1 MQPQTVL
8 ELFKQNVK
16 QLPHHIALHSPE
28 RQVTYAELDSESEK
42 VASYLIQNAIKQGQ
56 RVPIIGHR
64 SIELI
69 VAQLG
74 VIKSTACH
82 VPIDARLP
90 DSRKRSII
98 DQCGADVVLVTD
110 SDDATDSA
118 IPKQSIKTLL
128 EAPSSALPPSL
139 MLKAEDVVYV
149 IFTSGTTGQPKGVE
163 IEHHSLLN
171 LIEWH
176 NDRFGMNSDCRTTMM
191 VGPSFD
197 VSQWE
202 IWATLCAGARLYIL
216 PDEIRS
222 SVADLHD
229 FYREHSITH
238 AYVPTALVRELIG
251 YPHTPNH
258 ALRYLFTAGEKLPPI
273 DTQHLKY
280 TLVDYYGPTEA
291 TIYATCRRFDQSGD
305 PGVSSI
311 GFPVADTRVFILD
324 EKLEPVSAGSMG
336 ELFISGQCLARGY
349 LSSPELTAQRFIT
362 LPSCNLRAYR
372 TGDLAR
378 FLPDGSIEYLG
389 RNDDQ
394 LKIRGYRIELGDVEA
409 VLSRQP
415 GVKAAVVWVDA
426 NEGPAGKRLI
436 AFIVP
441 TTDAQA
447 SLLISA
453 LKIGMKKEVPDYMLP
468 ARYFLLDAIPCNL
481 NGKTDKQAL
490 QARFAAA
497 SGDVRTIDF
506 ANEAEARIV
515 AIWQKHLGHA
525 DFTTGD
531 DFFAV
536 GGHSLMAAAVLR
548 DISEHLQ
555 VPAYVRDFYEFRSIK
570 ALAAELNR
578 RKNASA
584 PVPQSEPV
592 RTLQDDISLPSTFAP
607 PDHFSEP
614 QLTEPKHIML
624 TGATGFIGVHLLET
638 LLRTTDAKIHCPV
651 RAASLPL
658 ARQRVTA
665 TLERYKIQLDAN
677 ALARIVTFPGDLSQP
692 QFAMEQS
699 LYAQLGIQIDVV
711 YHCASAVNFIQ
722 PYSHMKKDNVEGLKQ
737 IIDFAARSRLKP
749 LILLSTISVYS
760 WGHLHTGKTT
770 MYEHD
775 DIDQNLPAVV
785 TDLGYVRSKWV
796 MEKIADLAAE
806 KGLPLMTFRL
816 GYATCDSRTGEFA
829 EYQWWSRLIQT
840 CLAFKAIPALTNL
853 REGLTTVDYM
863 CEAIGRISR
872 NPLALGKK
880 FNLIPS
886 PEKNLTLEDFFAR
899 LETHCGLT
907 FTRLPFN
914 DWVDLW
920 KSNPR
925 APLYPLS
932 SLFRDKIVDN
942 QSTVELYQNTYLWGC
957 TNVQRF
963 LEDSGIQ
970 EPEFDAKLL
979 TPYLKKIQES
989 PFVA

>member
-16 QLPHHIALHSPE
+16 QFPHHIAIRSPE
-28 RQVTYAELDSESEK
+28 RQVTYAELDSESDK
-42 VASYLIQNAIKQGQ
+42 VARFLIQNAIKQGQ

-90 DSRKRSII
+90 DNRKRSII
-98 DQCGADVVLVTD
+98 DQCAAGIVLVTD
-110 SDDATDSA
+110 SDDVTDCA
-118 IPKQSIKTLL
+118 VPKCSIKAIL
-128 EAPSSALPPSL
+128 EAPSFAAPLSL
-139 MLKAEDVVYV
+139 MPKAEDVVYV

-176 NDRFGMNSDCRTTMM
+176 NDHFAMNSDCRTTLM
-191 VGPSFD
+191 VGVGFD

-202 IWATLCAGARLYIL
+202 IWAALCAGAKLYIL

-229 FYREHSITH
+229 FYCEHLITH
-238 AYVPTALVRELIG
+238 AYVPTVLVSELVRH
-251 YPHTPNH
+251 PHTPN
-258 ALRYLFTAGEKLPPI
+258 LVLQYLFTAGEKLPPI
-273 DTQHLKY
+273 ETQHLNY
-280 TLVDYYGPTEA
+280 ILVDYYGPTEA
-291 TIYATCRRFDQSGD
+291 TIYTTYRVYD
-305 PGVSSI
+305 PTRDRGESSI

-324 EKLEPVSAGSMG
+324 EKLESVSAGSIG
-336 ELFISGQCLARGY
+336 ELYISGQCLARGY
-349 LSSPELTAQRFIT
+349 LSSPELTAQHFIT
-362 LPSCNLRAYR
+362 LPSLNLRAYR

-378 FLPDGSIEYLG
+378 FLPDGSIQYLG

-409 VLSRQP
+409 ALLRQP
-415 GVKAAVVWVDA
+415 GVRAAVVWVDA

-436 AFIVP
+436 AFVVP
-441 TTDAQA
+441 TTDAPA
-447 SLLISA
+447 SDLISK
-453 LKIGMKKEVPDYMLP
+453 LKKGMKKDVPDYMFP
-468 ARYFLLDAIPCNL
+468 ARYFLLDAIPCTL

-490 QARFAAA
+490 QARFLAALKESPTVAAA
-497 SGDVRTIDF
+497 NAT
-506 ANEAEARIV
+506 EACIA
-515 AIWQKHLGHA
+515 AIWQKHLGHT

-531 DFFAV
+531 NFFEI
-536 GGHSLMAAAVLR
+536 GGHSLLAAAVLR
-548 DISEHLQ
+548 DISEQLQ
-555 VPAYVRDFYEFRSIK
+555 VRAYIRHLYEFCSVET
-570 ALAAELNR
+570 LAAELIQ
-578 RKNASA
+578 RKHAGV
-584 PVPQSEPV
+584 PVSQSEPV
-592 RTLQDDISLPSTFAP
+592 HSLLDDVILPSTFAP
-607 PDHFSEP
+607 TGLFSEQ
-614 QLTEPKHIML
+614 QLAAPKHIML

-638 LLRTTDAKIHCPV
+638 LLRTSDAKIHCPV
-651 RAASLPL
+651 RAASPL
-658 ARQRVTA
+658 LAQQRVTA
-665 TLERYKIQLDAN
+665 TLERYKIRLEPN
-677 ALARIVTFPGDLSQP
+677 VLTRIVTFPGDLSEP
-692 QFAMEQS
+692 GFAMDQP
-699 LYAQLGIQIDVV
+699 LYARLCDLIDVV
-711 YHCASAVNFIQ
+711 YHSASAVNFIQ

-737 IIDFAARSRLKP
+737 IIAFAAQGRLKP

-770 MYEHD
+770 MHEHD
-775 DIDQNLPAVV
+775 DIDQNRKAVV
-785 TDLGYVRSKWV
+785 KDLGYVRSKWV
-796 MEKIADLAAE
+796 MEKIADLAQTN
-806 KGLPLMTFRL
+806 GLPLMTFRL

-829 EYQWWSRLIQT
+829 GYQWWSRLIQT

-863 CEAIGRISR
+863 CEAIGCISR

-899 LETHCGLT
+899 LETHCGLR
-907 FTRLPFN
+907 FDRLPFN

-920 KSNPR
+920 KTNPQ

-957 TNVQRF
+957 SNVQRF
-963 LEDSGIQ
+963 LEGSGIQ
-970 EPEFDAKLL
+970 EPEFDEKLL
-979 TPYLKKIQES
+979 VQYLKKIQES

>member
-16 QLPHHIALHSPE
+16 QFPHHIALHCPE
-28 RQVTYAELDSESEK
+28 RQVTYAELDSEIDK
-42 VASYLIQNAIKQGQ
+42 VAGFLIQNNITQGQ

-90 DSRKRSII
+90 DNRKRNII
-98 DQCGADVVLVTD
+98 DQCAAEIVLVTD
-110 SDDATDSA
+110 SDDATDCA
-118 IPKQSIKTLL
+118 VPKRSIKAIL
-128 EAPSSALPPSL
+128 EDPSSAAPLSRMPTP
-139 MLKAEDVVYV
+139 EDVVYV

-176 NDRFGMNSDCRTTMM
+176 NEHFAMTSDCRSTLM
-191 VGPSFD
+191 VGVGFD

-202 IWATLCAGARLYIL
+202 IWAPLCAGATLYIL

-222 SVADLHD
+222 SVPELHD
-229 FYREHSITH
+229 FYCEHLITH
-238 AYVPTALVRELIG
+238 AYVPTVLVSELIRH
-251 YPHTPNH
+251 PHTSN
-258 ALRYLFTAGEKLPPI
+258 LVLQYLFTAGEKLPSI
-273 DTQHLKY
+273 ETQDLNY
-280 TLVDYYGPTEA
+280 RLVDYYGPTEA
-291 TIYATCRRFDQSGD
+291 TIYTTCRVFDQSGD
-305 PGVSSI
+305 HGVSSI
-311 GFPVADTRVFILD
+311 GFPVADTQVFILD
-324 EKLEPVSAGSMG
+324 EKFESVSAGSIG
-336 ELFISGQCLARGY
+336 ELYISGQCLARGY

-362 LPSCNLRAYR
+362 LPPLNLRAYR

-378 FLPDGSIEYLG
+378 FLPDGSVQYLG

-394 LKIRGYRIELGDVEA
+394 LKIRGYRIEPGDVEA
-409 VLSRQP
+409 ALLRQP
-415 GVKAAVVWVDA
+415 GVKTAVVWIDT

-436 AFIVP
+436 AFVVA
-441 TTDAQA
+441 TADTQA
-447 SLLISA
+447 NDLISA

-468 ARYFLLDAIPCNL
+468 ARYFLLDAIPCTL

-490 QARFAAA
+490 QARYAAA
-497 SGDVRTIDF
+497 SNDAPKFDI
-506 ANEAEARIV
+506 ANETEARIA
-515 AIWQKHLGHA
+515 AIWQQHLGHA
-525 DFTTGD
+525 DFTTDD
-531 DFFAV
+531 DFFQI

-548 DISEHLQ
+548 DISERLQ
-555 VPAYVRDFYEFRSIK
+555 APAYIRDFYEFCSIK
-570 ALAAELNR
+570 ALAAELSR
-578 RKNASA
+578 RRIAGA
-584 PVPQSEPV
+584 PIPQSEPV
-592 RTLQDDISLPSTFAP
+592 RALQDDINLPPTFAP
-607 PDHFSEP
+607 ADRFNEQ
-614 QLTEPKHIML
+614 QLTAPKHIML

-651 RAASLPL
+651 RAASPL
-658 ARQRVTA
+658 LAQQRVIA
-665 TLERYKIQLDAN
+665 TLERYKIRLESND
-677 ALARIVTFPGDLSQP
+677 LMRIDIFPADLSEP
-692 QFAMEQS
+692 QLGLEQT
-699 LYAQLGIQIDVV
+699 LYARLCELIDVV
-711 YHCASAVNFIQ
+711 HHSASAVNFIQ

-737 IIDFAARSRLKP
+737 VIDFAAQGRLKP

-796 MEKIADLAAE
+796 MEKIADLARE

-829 EYQWWSRLIQT
+829 GYQWWSRLIQT

-853 REGLTTVDYM
+853 REGLTTVDYI
-863 CEAIGRISR
+863 CEAIGCICR

-899 LETHCGLT
+899 LETHCGLN
-907 FTRLPFN
+907 FARLPFN

-920 KSNPR
+920 KTNPR

-957 TNVQRF
+957 SNVQRF
-963 LEDSGIQ
+963 LEGSGIQ
-970 EPEFDAKLL
+970 EPEFNAKLL
-979 TPYLKKIQES
+979 IPYLKKIQES
-989 PFVA
+989 PFMV